1 MTYYKA
7 VSNSYIVGVST
18 GCGQVRITKQQYDEL
33 MEIISSKPADPEG
46 YCYMLRDADL
56 TWEMV
61 ELPPAPEPDPDA
73 EISDYENAL
82 ADLGVRL
89 E

>member
-1 MTYYKA
+1 MFYK
-7 VSNSYIVGVST
+7 NLYGDYIATVST
-18 GCGQVRITKQQYDEL
+18 GCGQIRITKQQYDEL
-33 MEIISSKPADPEG
+33 LAIIRSKPEDPVG

-56 TWEMV
+56 TWELV
-61 ELPPAPEPDPDA
+61 ERPPEPEPEPEEA
-73 EISDYENAL
+73 EISDYEQAL